1 MRQEDVR
8 ARYQDAVETLCDKLK
23 RDSHVLAAILWG
35 SLAYDQVWDKSD
47 IDMYIVM
54 RDEKMK
60 PTSYV
65 LVENDVFIHAQLY
78 PRNSFKK
85 MLEGRSIFFQSTIEL
100 STLLFSHDETIEQ
113 FYVERGQK
121 IGAKDRENAL
131 IREACGL
138 FPTLVKAEKWHYVKN
153 DVEYAFMW
161 LMWVVESLARIEVIS
176 RGEIVRR
183 EVIHQAIQFNPDFF
197 NAIYTDLIHQP
208 KTAEANQAAL
218 DAVNG
223 YIEKRV
229 DDIFESLFQFLA
241 EAHGPRSMREIND
254 RFRRVAQTGMT
265 SACEWLSDRGYI
277 DKVSAPMRLVKGS
290 RVNVEEAAFYFDEEM
305 RF

>member
-1 MRQEDVR
+1 MEHDNVQE
-8 ARYQDAVETLCDKLK
+8 RYQGAVESLAEKLE
-23 RDSHVLAAILWG
+23 RDPNVLAAILWG

-60 PTSYV
+60 PASYV
-65 LVENDVFIHAQLY
+65 LIENDVFIHAQLY
-78 PRNSFKK
+78 PRNQFKK
-85 MLEGRSIFFQSTIEL
+85 MLEGRNIFFQSTIEL
-100 STLLFSHDETIEQ
+100 STLLFSKDETIEE
-113 FYVERGQK
+113 FYEQRGQK

-131 IREACGL
+131 IREASGL
-138 FPTLVKAEKWHYVKN
+138 FPTLVKAEKWHYVKK

-183 EVIHQAIQFNPDFF
+183 EVIHQALQMNPDFF

-218 DAVNG
+218 DAVHG
-223 YIEKRV
+223 YIEERV
-229 DDIFESLFQFLA
+229 ERIFDSLFQFLA
-241 EAHGPRSMREIND
+241 EAHGPRSIREIND

-277 DKVSAPMRLVKGS
+277 DKLSTPMRLAKNS
-290 RVNVEEAAFYFDEEM
+290 KVNVEEAAFYYDEEM
-305 RF
+305 QF